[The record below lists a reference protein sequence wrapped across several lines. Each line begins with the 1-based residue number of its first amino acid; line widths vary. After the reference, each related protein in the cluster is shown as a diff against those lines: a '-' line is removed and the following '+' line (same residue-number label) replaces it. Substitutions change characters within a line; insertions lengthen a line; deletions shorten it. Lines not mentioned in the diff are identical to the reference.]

1 MKNKKFLFVIIL
13 LIFAFLLFQKEESFQ
28 KLFARLTLPIKT
40 YYIDTAEG
48 FKNSL
53 DKHTFQAKS
62 IEELKEENILL
73 RKYLYEQKMTI
84 NELQRYGKFKFKK
97 FNNNENILRI
107 QTLSY
112 RKLNDFSIIYLSNS
126 NKLKNDKIYG
136 LIQRNVAAGIAIKK
150 EDLLEGFLLSN
161 EKCQFSTFIGKHKMP
176 GIAKGVDETTME
188 INFIPK
194 WSKISIGDKV
204 VTSGLDNIFLANIP
218 VGTVTKILTR
228 STYKTAIIRTDA
240 DVLHPDYFYLVKKV
254 PITIYDLNTSKQ
266 KLEVNQTKEPKPT
279 AAEHWLILY

>member
-1 MKNKKFLFVIIL
+1 MKNKKFFFVIIL

-28 KLFARLTLPIKT
+28 KLFAHLTLPIKT
-40 YYIDTAEG
+40 YYINTAEG
-48 FKNSL
+48 LKNSL
-53 DKHTFQAKS
+53 DKHTSQAKL

-97 FNNNENILRI
+97 FNSNENILRV

-126 NKLKNDKIYG
+126 NRLENDKIYG

-161 EKCQFSTFIGKHKMP
+161 EKCQFSTFIGEHKMP

-188 INFIPK
+188 VNFIPK

-228 STYKTAIIRTDA
+228 STYKTAIIRTYA

-254 PITIYDLNTSKQ
+254 PINIYDLNTSKQ
-266 KLEVNQTKEPKPT
+266 KLETNKTKEPNPAT
-279 AAEHWLILY
+279 SEH